1 MDSADGLAVQ
11 NPQRRLQ
18 VMAATGAF
26 GAMAAIAL
34 VLIKTTALTSILTG
48 G

>member
-18 VMAATGAF
+18 VMADSATGAF

-34 VLIKTTALTSILTG
+34 VLIKTAA
-48 G
+48 